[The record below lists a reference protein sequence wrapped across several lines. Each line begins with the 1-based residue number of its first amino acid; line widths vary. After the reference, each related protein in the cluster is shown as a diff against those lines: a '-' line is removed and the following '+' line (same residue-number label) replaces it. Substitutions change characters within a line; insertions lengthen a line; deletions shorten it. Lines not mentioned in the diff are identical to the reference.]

1 MWNKQIETMPR
12 KEMEQLQLQRLRATV
27 KKVYDNVP
35 FYRKRLEEAKIT
47 PDSIRSLDDL
57 KNIPFTVKD
66 DLRDNYPFGLFA
78 APMKDIVRIHASSGT
93 TGKPTTVGYTRG
105 DLDMWSECVAR
116 IAAMAGCT
124 MMI

>member
-47 PDSIRSLDDL
+47 RTAYGRL
-57 KNIPFTVKD
+57 
-66 DLRDNYPFGLFA
+66 
-78 APMKDIVRIHASSGT
+78 
-93 TGKPTTVGYTRG
+93 
-105 DLDMWSECVAR
+105 
-116 IAAMAGCT
+116 
-124 MMI
+124 MI